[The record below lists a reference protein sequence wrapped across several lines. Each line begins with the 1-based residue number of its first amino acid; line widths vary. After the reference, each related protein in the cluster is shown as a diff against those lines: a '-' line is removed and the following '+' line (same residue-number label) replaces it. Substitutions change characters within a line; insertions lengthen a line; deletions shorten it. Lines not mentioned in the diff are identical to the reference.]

1 MTQLNASLGVLTYAS
16 PEVRTHPPRT
26 LLRMFGAAVA
36 YVLGL
41 LLTCVRLVILAMGY
55 AVLAASVVVRL
66 GFGVVAMLLLF
77 VGGLR
82 WDVVKSRTMRVANWV
97 DVRTLAA
104 VSFVRNPFIGGSKDG
119 NAKDAAANDVSAK
132 DGRAA

>member
-1 MTQLNASLGVLTYAS
+1 MTQINAPVGVLTYAS

-26 LLRMFGAAVA
+26 FLRMFGAATA
-36 YVLGL
+36 WVLRL
-41 LLTCVRLVILAMGY
+41 LLTCVRLVILACGY
-55 AVLAASVVVRL
+55 AVLAAGVVVRL
-66 GFGVVAMLLLF
+66 AFGVVAVLLLF

-97 DVRTLAA
+97 DVRTLQA
-104 VSFVRNPFIGGSKDG
+104 VQFVRNPFVRTT
-119 NAKDAAANDVSAK
+119 ATTTPP